1 MYCVQPKLLVII
13 VNTNFL
19 CDTISRYKKGSE
31 EMLDV
36 EIKKFIIEKSLH
48 VLTLDGSG
56 IEYQEYKIFKNF
68 KLSRKV
74 TRNGK
79 IRASQFFNDNI

>member
-1 MYCVQPKLLVII
+1 MFTDSDNFLSSEKESRRVHMTRKQIIIRMYCVQPKLLVII

-48 VLTLDGSG
+48 V
-56 IEYQEYKIFKNF
+56 
-68 KLSRKV
+68 
-74 TRNGK
+74 
-79 IRASQFFNDNI
+79 

>member
-68 KLSRKV
+68 KLSCKV